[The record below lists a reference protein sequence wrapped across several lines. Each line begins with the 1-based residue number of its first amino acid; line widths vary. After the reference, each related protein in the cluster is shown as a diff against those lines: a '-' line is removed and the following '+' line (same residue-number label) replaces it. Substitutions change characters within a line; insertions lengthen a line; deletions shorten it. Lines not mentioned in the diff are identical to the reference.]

1 MSIRFAA
8 AGTGECSAVARILRR
23 PRLRAPANDHD
34 NLVLQDTML
43 QSALQH
49 FASHGLGAAKR
60 AREIALRAFFEG
72 NREQYRHWL
81 GVCRKLD
88 RQMASRLAMA
98 HRRVEDGETLARPE

>member
-8 AGTGECSAVARILRR
+8 AGTGECGAVARVLRR

-34 NLVLQDTML
+34 NPVENDVLL
-43 QSALQH
+43 NSALQH
-49 FASHGLGAAKR
+49 FARHGLSAAER
-60 AREIALRAFFEG
+60 ARDIALRAFFDG

-88 RQMASRLAMA
+88 RQMASRLSVV
-98 HRRVEDGETLARPE
+98 HRAAVEPVEQSGPE